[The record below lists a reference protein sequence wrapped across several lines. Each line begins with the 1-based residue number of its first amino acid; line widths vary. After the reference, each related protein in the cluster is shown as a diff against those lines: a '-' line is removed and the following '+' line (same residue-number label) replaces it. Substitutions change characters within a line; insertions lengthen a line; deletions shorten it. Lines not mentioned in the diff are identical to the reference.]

1 MINIS
6 VNKKEDNIQAINDM
20 PTGTVF
26 IREDTPFI
34 LGDEQDR
41 DGDYW
46 ATRLRDGIMIPLPRN
61 EKYLVVSSV
70 TMEVTL

>member
-1 MINIS
+1 MININ
-6 VNKKEDNIQAINDM
+6 VQKKEDNIQAINDM
-20 PTGTVF
+20 ATGTVF

-34 LGDEQDR
+34 LGDEQDL

-46 ATRLRDGIMIPLPRN
+46 ATRLSDGIMIPIPRH

-70 TMEVTL
+70 TMEVVL

>member
-1 MINIS
+1 MININ
-6 VNKKEDNIQAINDM
+6 VQKKEENIQSINDM
-20 PTGTVF
+20 ATGSVF
-26 IREDTPFI
+26 MRENMPFI

-46 ATRLRDGIMIPLPRN
+46 ATRLRDGVMIPIPRH

-70 TMEVTL
+70 TMEVVL